1 MQEIKQEDVVDLGEE
16 DEGDWGVEGDGGGGD
31 SSMGSENH
39 PNFPEV
45 MLPHTDG
52 SMPPSGDPAMVSV
65 PLKVF
70 KPFYG
75 AIRKQQIQFLSCM
88 VICIVL
94 KSMFKIMSLKV
105 NIKLLLDSDVSNNL

>member
-1 MQEIKQEDVVDLGEE
+1 MEVLVQEIKQEDVVDLGEE

-31 SSMGSENH
+31 SSVGSENH

-70 KPFYG
+70 IPSCD
-75 AIRKQQIQFLSCM
+75 ADRKQQFQS
-88 VICIVL
+88 V
-94 KSMFKIMSLKV
+94 
-105 NIKLLLDSDVSNNL
+105 SDLCFILF